1 MSRTLGG
8 RAQAGVGKT
17 VNEALTLTKK
27 GTMSMTMASFR
38 SGFSIGFSRATCR
51 EKQTVRRPQGRR
63 QETQTLPE
71 SHGNKRPLHSWLHRP

>member
-1 MSRTLGG
+1 MGRALGG
-8 RAQAGVGKT
+8 RAQAGVGET

-27 GTMSMTMASFR
+27 GTMSMTTASFR

-51 EKQTVRRPQGRR
+51 EKQTVRRPQGRT

-71 SHGNKRPLHSWLHRP
+71 SHGNKWPLHSRLHRP